1 MGFFYYVII
10 GLAVPALV
18 AGFLSLVVIFIKN
31 KKNNIE
37 FSDRFKY
44 SAMSYLCI
52 LVAFV
57 NCLVNMGDIRSMLIV
72 PIFIHSLMFFGITC
86 FASGY
91 IANSE
96 SLEKSVAMGVV
107 MYLFTHLL
115 MPDFSKDVAD
125 TYYLF
130 FKTIYSDRTATVCLT
145 IAVLAFIVNIIML
158 IRQLYL
164 AIKIR

>member
-1 MGFFYYVII
+1 MKIFYYIII
-10 GLAVPALV
+10 GLMVVGFSAFVALFV
-18 AGFLSLVVIFIKN
+18 RN
-31 KKNNIE
+31 KKKNLP
-37 FSDRFKY
+37 FSDRYKY
-44 SAMSYLCI
+44 SAATYLCI
-52 LVAFV
+52 LVAFA
-57 NCLVNMGDIRSMLIV
+57 NCMVNMGDIRSMLIV
-72 PIFIHSLMFFGITC
+72 PIFIHSLIFFGITC

-96 SLEKSVAMGVV
+96 ALEKSVAMGVV

-115 MPDFSKDVAD
+115 MPDFSRNVAD

-145 IAVLAFIVNIIML
+145 IALLAFIVNIIML